1 MGKIRFILVGILV
14 LFLVF
19 GVQWAF
25 SQPTWIINGNRVYV
39 DDPNVYISVEPHTL
53 HSSGWIYLNF
63 TSKVYTGNI
72 DMVWGFNTT
81 EVRPKK
87 AELYHPHNVS
97 WETTH
102 SRIFYNVSGYSD
114 TTEPCKYG
122 YDYNTYKK
130 LITYTQISGFD
141 NQTNKTVWNT
151 TTAVVCF
158 DSYEDL
164 GSNDYKITWHQE
176 HTKTVN
182 WLDISDRFSDID
194 YNYGG
199 MNKWYYVTNIPI
211 QKDVQYTMRAYVK
224 VPVSLEPSSGKYWV
238 AFKPS
243 SESLHQ
249 AVQNG
254 HLYYLDPWWNSSWQY
269 RRPITIDSSKVDS
282 DLTNFPVL
290 VKLNSSNI
298 DYTKTQDS
306 GQDIRFVAWDNTT
319 ELNYEIEKWNESGNS
334 FVWVR
339 IPSVSSSSDTKFWIY
354 YGNSGATDGQN
365 AAGVWDSNYMG
376 VWHLSETSGT
386 IYDSTSNNNDGTNYG
401 AIPVKGMIGGAYDF
415 EADDGD
421 YIEIPDSDSLDMS
434 TALTIEFYA
443 KVESETYRSAVISK
457 WSNSI
462 GRSYTPTWYS
472 QTDSS
477 LVLYLY
483 SSADYSCAQTTSE
496 MFDDTNWHKW
506 SMTYDG
512 STPEANSYKD
522 YSLENHDTTNIPT
535 SIYIT
540 TTPVRFGSHGSATT
554 MYYDGILDEIRFS
567 NILRS
572 DAWIKASYYSEID
585 NLLTYGSEEIPN
597 QPPEINYNGVTQY
610 SPANSTQYPVT
621 PTFEANITDPEGD
634 YLYVYLYYNGTQ
646 INATGTNTTPYKYS
660 VTTPTLGA
668 GMWNITWEAY
678 DGTSTSTDTFWYEI
692 TKNVSLCSLSFSPS
706 KTITYLT
713 NLTVTCS
720 CTNPETTA
728 TLWRN
733 ETNVTDENNTPVLLG
748 AGSYFY
754 KCNVT
759 ETENYTSAST
769 NDTVTVNKADSQLSL
784 SASPGWTM
792 TFGQTATISCT
803 ARSEAG
809 TPTLKVDSITVSNP
823 YSFQP
828 TIGEYDVE
836 CSISDS
842 ANFTPSSASNT
853 LRVVESVVCT
863 STDTYAFYKNI
874 TTTSNITTLDFTTIV
889 NNGFVRKD
897 LADVKVDNVT
907 SVWRNITDGNYY
919 IVVNNTGLSSFKV
932 EFGNYYVTGNKTE
945 HPITSNITTIGNYTQ
960 ESIYTLFTL
969 YDELTRN
976 KMYPPNSTVALIIS
990 CENGE
995 NYIEIQDGDTKF
1007 PVATIQNLD
1016 KAVIQVKYTA
1026 DSYYSRQLYLPS
1038 AANTTA
1044 LNFYLVD
1051 AWEHAVDRIDFS
1063 MIDIDYY
1070 DSKLIIYKPAENGT
1084 SITISEGYFDSDHSF
1099 SAYLREDADYW
1110 LKTYDSTNGYVE
1122 FGRIT
1127 VVAPGE
1133 KTLGDVEIQ
1142 LQPNTQLI
1150 SDNILMN
1157 AYTNDNRTTLYVQYQ
1172 DSTNQTD
1179 NVTVVIYHENGTV
1192 FDNTTYYANTVN
1204 VQHNITDYQNQ
1215 SFTVS
1220 FIIHHQTFG
1229 NSPVTYSMIVGT
1241 TTLFDL
1247 GAASYIYNLFSLFLL
1262 LGVAGVGAKK
1272 SIVGSSIIF
1281 MIMVL
1286 VLWGIGWLPSNY
1298 VLFGLVGFLLIL
1310 GILAKMKEGESL

>member
-25 SQPTWIINGNRVYV
+25 SQPTWIIDGNRVYV

-63 TSKVYTGNI
+63 TSKVYTGDI

-130 LITYTQISGFD
+130 LITYTQISDFD

-158 DSYEDL
+158 DSYENL
-164 GSNDYKITWHQE
+164 GNNDYKITWHQE

-194 YNYGG
+194 YNYGD

-211 QKDVQYTMRAYVK
+211 QKNVQYTMRAYVK

-249 AVQNG
+249 AIQNG
-254 HLYYLDPWWNSSWQY
+254 HLYYLDPWWNTSWQY
-269 RRPITIDSSKVDS
+269 RKPITIDSSKVDS
-282 DLTNFPVL
+282 DLTDFPVL

-298 DYTKTQDS
+298 DYSKTQDS

-319 ELNYEIEKWNESGNS
+319 ELDYEIELWNESGNS
-334 FVWVR
+334 YVWVK

-354 YGNSGATDGQN
+354 YGNPSATDGQN
-365 AAGVWDSNYMG
+365 PSGVWDSNYAG
-376 VWHLSETSGT
+376 IWHLSETET
-386 IYDSTSNNNDGTNYG
+386 NTREDSTSNSNDGT
-401 AIPVKGMIGGAYDF
+401 PHGGVSDATGLSDG
-415 EADDGD
+415 ADDFDGTDD
-421 YIEIPDSDSLDMS
+421 YINIPEDSTLKPTS
-434 TALTIEFYA
+434 AITIEAVVYIPNTL
-443 KVESETYRSAVISK
+443 SSSAVIVKNDPGNLGYAIEGSSTK
-457 WSNSI
+457 FWAYI
-462 GRSYTPTWYS
+462 GGSWYDAGGV
-472 QTDSS
+472 TLS
-477 LVLYLY
+477 LN
-483 SSADYSCAQTTSE
+483 E
-496 MFDDTNWHKW
+496 WHYVVG
-506 SMTYDG
+506 TYDG
-512 STPEANSYKD
+512 SNMRFYVDGAEDDSVAVTG
-522 YSLENHDTTNIPT
+522 NIEYGTGTDMAIGRDNYNPGSST
-535 SIYIT
+535 RYFEGIIDEVRISSIA
-540 TTPVRFGSHGSATT
+540 RSSAW
-554 MYYDGILDEIRFS
+554 L
-567 NILRS
+567 
-572 DAWIKASYYSEID
+572 KASYESERD
-585 NLLTYGSEEIPN
+585 NLLTFGSEESGN
-597 QPPEINYNGVTQY
+597 LPPTISYVGVTQY

-678 DGTSTSTDTFWYEI
+678 DGISTSTDTFWYEI

-733 ETNVTDENNTPVLLG
+733 GTNVTDENNTPVLLG

-809 TPTLKVDSITVSNP
+809 TPTLKVDDVIVSNP

-1016 KAVIQVKYTA
+1016 KAVVQVKYTA

-1220 FIIHHQTFG
+1220 FIVHHQTFG